1 MKRILN
7 LLVLLMA
14 MTSSTFAAG
23 NISLSVSDMQYGWGG
38 SADATENSITVGNY
52 ANNYWTVNNLSTD
65 DYTSLE
71 IVFAQLRPA
80 GPSVP
85 APCTWTEPRPHE
97 RWSRQ
102 EIR

>member
-23 NISLSVSDMQYGWGG
+23 NISLSVSDMQYDWGGWGG

-65 DYTSLE
+65 DYTSL
-71 IVFAQLRPA
+71 
-80 GPSVP
+80 
-85 APCTWTEPRPHE
+85 
-97 RWSRQ
+97 
-102 EIR
+102 